1 MLFLLQMSDDM
12 SEVGGENEGVP
23 MSSASSISNDFA
35 SELPNVMSETEDSN
49 SYLEPSSSE
58 TDSYMGTGVCFVC
71 VCMFSA
77 EETGVYMSVCMPAC
91 IHVCMH
97 VRVCVCFLFL
107 LVFRKYPA
115 VMENFFPQ

>member
-1 MLFLLQMSDDM
+1 MLRTLLLLYIYGHYEVKATGMLFLLQMSDDM

-58 TDSYMGTGVCFVC
+58 TDSYMGTGV
-71 VCMFSA
+71 
-77 EETGVYMSVCMPAC
+77 
-91 IHVCMH
+91 
-97 VRVCVCFLFL
+97 
-107 LVFRKYPA
+107 
-115 VMENFFPQ
+115 